1 MPARQQLSL
10 ADVGS
15 GVSVRINTINGGRGL
30 MGRLS
35 SMGLVPGT
43 EVQVISGRRGGAV
56 IVGLRGCRIAIGCG
70 MANKVMVEPVG
81 DTARTVPGSEQCSS
95 AD

>member
-1 MPARQQLSL
+1 VPARWQQSL
-10 ADVGS
+10 ADVGT
-15 GVSVRINTINGGRGL
+15 GTSVRIDTINGGRGL

-43 EVQVISGRRGGAV
+43 EVLVISGRRGGPV

-70 MANKVMVEPVG
+70 MANKIMVEPVG
-81 DTARTVPGSEQCSS
+81 DTARAVPESEQCSS
-95 AD
+95 VD

>member
-1 MPARQQLSL
+1 
-10 ADVGS
+10 
-15 GVSVRINTINGGRGL
+15 VSVRIDTINGGKGL

-43 EVQVISGRRGGAV
+43 EVQVISGCRGGPV

-70 MANKVMVEPVG
+70 MANKIMVESVG
-81 DTARTVPGSEQCSS
+81 DTARTVPGSEQRNS